1 MKSDVFLTNLS
12 IATEKEKEDVVGI
25 YDAEGKRRKIVEKA

>member
-12 IATEKEKEDVVGI
+12 IATEKEDVVGI